1 MKIKQTLYMNKC
13 DELGTRLSLCD
24 MSEFSGWVF
33 LGMIDVEFEA
43 PDVSADDL
51 LRSKIESAY
60 KRAAEIQT
68 VADVKV
74 NQVLEEAR
82 NYQSQLKKYNTESTT
97 GADEKAL
104 IAGGCEVIKTE
115 YLA

>member
-1 MKIKQTLYMNKC
+1 MKIKQTMYMNRS
-13 DELGTRLSLCD
+13 DILGVQLSLAD
-24 MSEFSGWVF
+24 MSEFSGWTF

-74 NQVLEEAR
+74 SQVLEEASG
-82 NYQSQLKKYNTESTT
+82 YKSQLKEYNTESTT

-115 YLA
+115 YPA